1 LGIAWEELIVPEPT
15 MSDIAQHLGV
25 SRQLVSIVLR
35 DMPGASDETRAR
47 VKQAAKELGYNPHQ
61 GARMLRQYRRRQI
74 GVAFA
79 PAHAPESDIVESIYQ
94 AVADHGLQV
103 VLSAQTRTRST
114 EQAIEE
120 LLGYRCAAMIMIGP
134 ELDDASIRSV
144 AERTGLPLVAIERA
158 SGGPTYDVVRSA
170 GDDGIQ
176 AIVRHLVGLGH
187 HQVAYVNTPTM
198 PAAPL
203 RLEGFL
209 SGMMAAGLQPDV
221 IATDGPDYTEEAG
234 ATAAR
239 QLMSRT
245 RLPTAV
251 LASNDQVAL
260 GLMHVLCRAGIRI
273 PEDVSLTGFDDS
285 RYASMSSVDLTTV
298 RQDRTA
304 LGRAA
309 VEAAVQRI
317 ASPESPPGLRIVPTT
332 VVLRSSTAP
341 PRLMPI

>member
-1 LGIAWEELIVPEPT
+1 MA
-15 MSDIAQHLGV
+15 DIAEHLGV

-47 VKQAAKELGYNPHQ
+47 VKQAARELGYKPHQ

-79 PAHAPESDIVESIYQ
+79 PAHAPEPDIVDAIYT
-94 AVADHGLQV
+94 AVAAHGLQV

-114 EQAIEE
+114 VQTIDE

-134 ELDDASIRSV
+134 ELDDSSIRTV
-144 AERTGLPLVAIERA
+144 ADRTRLPVVAVERA
-158 SGGPTYDVVRSA
+158 TGGPTYDVVRSA
-170 GDDGIQ
+170 GDDGI
-176 AIVRHLVGLGH
+176 AALVEHLVSLGHRHLT
-187 HQVAYVNTPTM
+187 YVDTPAM

-203 RLEGFL
+203 RREGYL
-209 SGMMAAGLQPDV
+209 RGIAAAGLKPDV
-221 IATDGPDYTEEAG
+221 NTIDGPDYTEEAG
-234 ATAAR
+234 ATAGR
-239 QLMSRT
+239 QLMRRSQ
-245 RLPTAV
+245 LPTAI

-260 GLMHVLCRAGIRI
+260 GLLQVFCRAGIRI

-304 LGRAA
+304 LGKEAVDAA
-309 VEAAVQRI
+309 VRRI
-317 ASPESPPGLRIVPTT
+317 ASPEAAPVLRVVAAT
-332 VVLRSSTAP
+332 VVLRSSTAA
-341 PRLMPI
+341 PR